1 MNYEYQSANPNVKLL
16 TSKDLRELEIV
27 DGKDPLRRTIYLLPS
42 TGEYLRQVQ
51 DMFYEVLYTPYNPSS
66 SSKEKTMAAP
76 AMVGKRED
84 TIIMDDVTTD
94 SFLSKDA
101 FNFWAQPL
109 QESMN
114 KGYKAINDELTKA
127 LLYGTNPRTPKGI
140 KTFISDYKTPAYKEQ
155 DMEIGGSVCHLCGAK
170 LIQHNCDIVYKK
182 RHHVRNIKRYECG
195 TIVEKGYKSQG
206 EGYQMED
213 PYSKVILG
221 DDCVEI

>member
-1 MNYEYQSANPNVKLL
+1 MY
-16 TSKDLRELEIV
+16 
-27 DGKDPLRRTIYLLPS
+27 
-42 TGEYLRQVQ
+42 
-51 DMFYEVLYTPYNPSS
+51 YEVLYSPYDPSS

-114 KGYKAINDELTKA
+114 KRYKELNEA
-127 LLYGTNPRTPKGI
+127 LTNTILYGTEYKPIFTPKE
-140 KTFISDYKTPAYKEQ
+140 K

-182 RHHVRNIKRYECG
+182 RHHVRNVKRYECG